1 MQRVSALGQPL
12 RFDSI
17 TSVTDRR
24 TDRQSDRL
32 CHRKCRRFTAFTL
45 CVFVCV
51 LVCFFSQCGQLVGL
65 MPVLAAC
72 HLIYVFSVAL
82 HCVSIHVVANKL
94 FSLSLSCAAKN
105 LDCEEGRGYAHY
117 RSAVWLLRPWIN
129 LDRTHTANTETNNDI
144 TASVHMTSVV
154 VVIKFMLLE
163 NMAPAW

>member
-1 MQRVSALGQPL
+1 MPSLHYVH
-12 RFDSI
+12 
-17 TSVTDRR
+17 TM
-24 TDRQSDRL
+24 
-32 CHRKCRRFTAFTL
+32 C
-45 CVFVCV
+45 VCV
-51 LVCFFSQCGQLVGL
+51 CVCVCVYLFFFTRWPACWV

-82 HCVSIHVVANKL
+82 HCVSIYVVANKL

-105 LDCEEGRGYAHY
+105 LDCEEGRGYARY

-154 VVIKFMLLE
+154 VVVKFMLLE